1 MGIFLEGRFTLPC
14 GLHLLVLESIQIRR
28 TDHSL
33 IFVEAVRQ
41 FEAPTTPAQR
51 GQVKLW
57 AGNEVAEEGGLS
69 AAAPAAPSL
78 GYLCSLGTTQ
88 SHGFVLLSFVRHPGI
103 TEGSCLPY
111 FVLWGTER

>member
-69 AAAPAAPSL
+69 AASP
-78 GYLCSLGTTQ
+78 C
-88 SHGFVLLSFVRHPGI
+88 SHGFVLLSFVRRPGI